1 MSRAFAFPLQCDNF
15 TSSVRTFGCHLSKA
29 LPRLPM
35 HTLRAIMSWFS
46 WPDAATPLRRK
57 FRRGSEALW
66 QEERCLD
73 GLGRPAKSYINPLQP
88 PFVDHHKLPITS
100 ITISFK
106 APCNRSAE
114 FIILLSHVSPISG
127 FRMYLILIL
136 KAWNDHN

>member
-29 LPRLPM
+29 FPRLPM
-35 HTLRAIMSWFS
+35 HTLRAIMSWFP
-46 WPDAATPLRRK
+46 WPDAASPLRRK

-73 GLGRPAKSYINPLQP
+73 GLGRPAKSYINLCNLCSLTLQ
-88 PFVDHHKLPITS
+88 TS
-100 ITISFK
+100 YHQHYNLFK